1 MEMQIRYASRVDG
14 AKIAY
19 GVMGEGP
26 PLFVP
31 PGWVWSLEWW
41 RAEPH
46 RSFAERLAERFT
58 LVVYDKHGCGLSDR
72 ERTNFTIEDDL
83 LDMEAVVAAA
93 GLERFPVFA
102 WSGGAV
108 IGAAYNGRHPER
120 ITRFAF
126 FGVPQPF
133 DAPVPPEERA
143 VLDAIKALMSAHWGL
158 GSKAFIEMFFG
169 RDLSAEEVAQ
179 VDEAQRNAAT
189 NQLATSL
196 LAAMPEDAEWRSY
209 FSTVTQPAL
218 VMHRRDDRLALLGG
232 GRALAALLPDA
243 RFVPLEGSNHIP
255 AYGDAESVLAPV
267 IAFLEEG
274 AHAAPA
280 HLQQEGVPCTILFTD
295 IEDSTLLTQRLGD
308 GPAQELVRG
317 HDTVVRNELRTYDGA
332 EIKHTGDGIM
342 ASFASPSRAIDC
354 AIAIQRSISD
364 RGEEAQPALRV
375 RVGLNTGEPV
385 VENGD
390 LFGTAVQL
398 ARRVCDFA
406 EPGQIV
412 VPEGVRHLVSGKGF
426 LFSDRGVAD
435 LKGFEDPVRV
445 WEVRWRDE

>member
-1 MEMQIRYASRVDG
+1 MDMQIRYASRVDG

-19 GVMGEGP
+19 GVLGEGP
-26 PLFVP
+26 ALVIP

-41 RAEPH
+41 RAAPH
-46 RSFAERLAERFT
+46 RSFAERLAERFKV
-58 LVVYDKHGCGLSDR
+58 VVYDKHGCGLSDR
-72 ERTNFTIEDDL
+72 ERTDFTIEDDL

-93 GLERFPVFA
+93 GLERFAVHA

-108 IGAAYNGRHPER
+108 TAAAYNGRHPER
-120 ITRFAF
+120 VTRFAF
-126 FGVPQPF
+126 FGVPRPF
-133 DAPVPPEERA
+133 DAPVSSEERA
-143 VLDAIKALMSAHWGL
+143 VVDAIKALMSAHWGL
-158 GSKAFIEMFFG
+158 GSKAMIELFFG
-169 RDLSAEEVAQ
+169 SDLSAEELVQ

-189 NQLATSL
+189 NQMATNL
-196 LAAMPEDAEWRSY
+196 LNAAPGDAEWRSF
-209 FSTVTQPAL
+209 FSTITQPTL
-218 VMHRRDDRLALLGG
+218 IMHRRDDRIALFQG
-232 GRALAALLPDA
+232 GRELATLLPDA
-243 RFVPLEGSNHIP
+243 RFLPLDGSNHIP
-255 AYGDAESVLAPV
+255 AYGDAESVLAPL

-274 AHAAPA
+274 ELAPTTD
-280 HLQQEGVPCTILFTD
+280 LRPEDVPCTILFTD

-308 GPAQELVRG
+308 QQAQELVRR
-317 HDTVVRNELRTYDGA
+317 HDGAVRNALRTHGGA

-342 ASFASPSRAIDC
+342 ASFGSPSRAIDC
-354 AIAIQRSISD
+354 AIDIQRSIADGSD
-364 RGEEAQPALRV
+364 DALPALRV

-385 VENGD
+385 FENGD
-390 LFGTAVQL
+390 LFGTSVQL

-445 WEVRWRDE
+445 WEVRWRE